1 MRRLLSGTGRRLLKV
16 PERDPRQAVAS
27 LLLGCLIIAP
37 SVLFY
42 RQDADHLAHFVLGL
56 HAFVDAV
63 LYLMPD
69 DLHREKVALR
79 ITGLTFVLAVALPL
93 SIYYAS
99 RISWVTVLL
108 PVLLLGPVLALVIYL
123 NHLERRQGPRHS

>member
-1 MRRLLSGTGRRLLKV
+1 MKV
-16 PERDPRQAVAS
+16 PERDPRQAVAL

-42 RQDADHLAHFVLGL
+42 SQDAEHLAHFALGL
-56 HAFVDAV
+56 CAFVEAV

-69 DLHREKVALR
+69 DHLHREKVALR

-99 RISWVTVLL
+99 RISWVLVLL

-123 NHLERRQGPRHS
+123 NHLERRQGPRRS

>member
-1 MRRLLSGTGRRLLKV
+1 MKV
-16 PERDPRQAVAS
+16 PERDPRMAVAW

-37 SVLFY
+37 SVLFS
-42 RQDADHLAHFVLGL
+42 RQDAGHLAHFAFGL
-56 HAFVDAV
+56 YAFVDAV

-93 SIYYAS
+93 FIFYAS
-99 RISWVTVLL
+99 RISWVLVLL
-108 PVLLLGPVLALVIYL
+108 PVLLLGSVLALVIYL
-123 NHLERRQGPRHS
+123 NHLERRQGPRRS